1 MDLERF
7 ILAHNKSYETALNEI
22 KNGYKESHWMW
33 YIFPQIRGL
42 GMSEIAQYYEISNL
56 DEAKEYLAN
65 DLLRSHLFEISQ
77 ALLNLSTNDP
87 LEVLGYPDNL
97 KLKSC
102 MTLFN
107 YIEPN
112 SIFQKVLDK
121 YYNGEIDMTT
131 ILILERENILKKEL

>member
-7 ILAHNKSYETALNEI
+7 ILAHNKSYETALKEI

-121 YYNGEIDMTT
+121 YYNGEIDMMT

>member
-65 DLLRSHLFEISQ
+65 DILRSHLFEISQ

-121 YYNGEIDMTT
+121 YYNGEIDMMT

>member
-42 GMSEIAQYYEISNL
+42 GMSEIAQYYEIRNL

-65 DLLRSHLFEISQ
+65 DILRNHLFEISQ

-87 LEVLGYPDNL
+87 LEVLGYLDNL

-102 MTLFN
+102 MTLIILSLIVF
-107 YIEPN
+107 
-112 SIFQKVLDK
+112 FKK
-121 YYNGEIDMTT
+121 YWI
-131 ILILERENILKKEL
+131 NIIMVN

>member
-7 ILAHNKSYETALNEI
+7 ILAQNESYQTALKEI
-22 KNGYKESHWMW
+22 KQGYKESHWMW

-42 GMSEIAQYYEISNL
+42 GMSEIAKYYEIRDL
-56 DEAKEYLAN
+56 TEAQNYLAN
-65 DLLRSHLFEISQ
+65 DILKNHLIEISE
-77 ALLNLSTNDP
+77 ALLELPTNDP

-121 YYNGEIDMTT
+121 YYNGDLDMTT
-131 ILILERENILKKEL
+131 ILILERENILKRK

>member
-65 DLLRSHLFEISQ
+65 DILRSHLFEISQ

>member
-42 GMSEIAQYYEISNL
+42 GISEIAQYYEISNL

-65 DLLRSHLFEISQ
+65 DILRSHLFEISQ
-77 ALLNLSTNDP
+77 ALLNLSTNNP

-121 YYNGEIDMTT
+121 YYNGEIDMMT

>member
-7 ILAHNKSYETALNEI
+7 ILAQNKSYQTALKEI
-22 KNGYKESHWMW
+22 KQGYKESHWMW

-42 GMSEIAQYYEISNL
+42 GMSEIAKYYEIRNL
-56 DEAKEYLAN
+56 IEAQNYLAN
-65 DLLRSHLFEISQ
+65 DILKNHLIEISE
-77 ALLNLSTNDP
+77 ALLELPTNDP

-121 YYNGEIDMTT
+121 YYNGDLDMTT
-131 ILILERENILKKEL
+131 ILILERENILKRK